1 MIIAATGLYH
11 LSEFSSSVL
20 EQVNIN
26 DFPSV
31 DSLSYN
37 TSYFP
42 VGGIKPCVVS
52 LGADQFKVPE
62 QVKQMASYF
71 AMFYASINFGS
82 MISTVVTPL
91 IRSKK

>member
-20 EQVNIN
+20 EQVN
-26 DFPSV
+26 DFSSV
-31 DSLSYN
+31 DSLPYN
-37 TSYFP
+37 TSCFS